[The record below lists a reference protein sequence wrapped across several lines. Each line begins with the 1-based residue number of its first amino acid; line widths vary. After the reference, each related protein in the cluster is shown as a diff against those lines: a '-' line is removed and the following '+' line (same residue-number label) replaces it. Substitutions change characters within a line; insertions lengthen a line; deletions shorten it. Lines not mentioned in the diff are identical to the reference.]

1 MEVYV
6 NYPTD
11 EEGWKIFRKAV
22 ADVHAFL
29 VVDTIKNLPLSEE
42 SKKKVLKG
50 VLEEVKK
57 QAIEEEKKKKEDLKS
72 LNKFKS
78 NLLNKAQ
85 AS

>member
-29 VVDTIKNLPLSEE
+29 VIDTIKNLPLSEE
-42 SKKKVLKG
+42 SKIKVLKG
-50 VLEEVKK
+50 VIEEVRK
-57 QAIEEEKKKKEDLKS
+57 QALKEEKEKKKDKKSLKS
-72 LNKFKS
+72 SQTIN
-78 NLLNKAQ
+78 
-85 AS
+85 

>member
-42 SKKKVLKG
+42 SKKKRYRSTMTGRIV
-50 VLEEVKK
+50 
-57 QAIEEEKKKKEDLKS
+57 QTR
-72 LNKFKS
+72 
-78 NLLNKAQ
+78 
-85 AS
+85 